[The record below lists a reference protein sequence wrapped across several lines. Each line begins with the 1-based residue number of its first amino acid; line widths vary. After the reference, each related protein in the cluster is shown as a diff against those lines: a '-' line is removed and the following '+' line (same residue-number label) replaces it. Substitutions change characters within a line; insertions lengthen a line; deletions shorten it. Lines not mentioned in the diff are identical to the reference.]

1 MQLRRFNRY
10 NAEIPQPRNAP
21 IVAPVMAPAIAASP
35 LMEELAI
42 PPTVDSPSGPFRS
55 WQDAIRGRAEWVNAG
70 TLGTPFMEEELF
82 STPVQG
88 LLGDL
93 PRFDPRGR
101 VPIPPPLTT
110 TEVLNAQERLGGL
123 LGTGWGERTVTGRAT
138 HRIQAAQTVTAADFD
153 LTQRTAEMAAESIG
167 LGRDELD
174 SFLHA
179 IPPDM
184 EHQAPIDRA
193 FMNTVRATEH
203 RTPVDIAGMT
213 MARDLLAE
221 TPGERPRMG
230 IAAQHADRPA
240 QAQNTLTGRLPTL
253 GRAIQVG
260 DLGDSVG
267 IAERLRATEYP
278 EEDAW
283 VYRMSKRSGLEE
295 MPSIVRNL
303 MEGRPLPDMAPD
315 TVRLVIHA
323 LFHEVTEHRAY
334 AKSAAGKAR
343 RWEEA
348 VQNTGREVVPL
359 LRSLITTICTKRN
372 LDLPD
377 FVRRM
382 DDEGILG
389 SVVGF
394 RNIIADATRFISS
407 RLEADINAHQRREM
421 YIKTLEEQH
430 QKLSAA
436 LADAIPPARRTP

>member
-21 IVAPVMAPAIAASP
+21 IVTPVMAPTIAASP

-55 WQDAIRGRAEWVNAG
+55 WQDAIRGRAEWANAG

-82 STPVQG
+82 NTPVQG
-88 LLGDL
+88 PGGNL

-101 VPIPPPLTT
+101 VPIPPPLTA

-123 LGTGWGERTVTGRAT
+123 LGTGWGERT
-138 HRIQAAQTVTAADFD
+138 
-153 LTQRTAEMAAESIG
+153 
-167 LGRDELD
+167 
-174 SFLHA
+174 
-179 IPPDM
+179 
-184 EHQAPIDRA
+184 EHQAPIYRA

-407 RLEADINAHQRREM
+407 RLDADINAHQRREV